1 MRLSLIL
8 TPLVCLLALE
18 SGSTA
23 SSEPEPVGPS
33 KAGWVNHERK
43 SVPDTE
49 RRRSVGAFC
58 ASLLITDDPN
68 IFANWDKPSESF
80 AYQGIE
86 SIRKGAF
93 FIAVVAFANPSV
105 DASGNARL
113 VADFSLLRPDGSLYG
128 EMKDLQ
134 AWDGPPPK
142 ENILELTTKYL
153 KGRLEPTD
161 PLGTYQVVATI
172 QDQVSGKKLELRAPL
187 LGGPSA
193 SQP

>member
-1 MRLSLIL
+1 MRLSVIL
-8 TPLVCLLALE
+8 TLLVCLLAVE
-18 SGSTA
+18 NGTA

-33 KAGWVNHERK
+33 KAGWVNHARK

-68 IFANWDKPSESF
+68 IFANWDKRSEVF
-80 AYQGIE
+80 AYQGID
-86 SIRKGAF
+86 SIEKGAF
-93 FIAVVAFANPSV
+93 FVAVVAFANPSV
-105 DASGNARL
+105 DAAGNAHL

-128 EMKDLQ
+128 EMKDMQ

-153 KGRLEPTD
+153 KGRLEPGD

-187 LGGPSA
+187 LGEPSA